1 MKKLL
6 YLASFVGM
14 LFASC
19 SNDELV
25 PEMTK
30 PGEGEMVTNYISI
43 NVVPA
48 STTRADDNNQGT
60 NGLYRDGTE
69 SENKVNSVRFFF
81 FDSTGKATPVKVT
94 SSTEGGATEYA
105 SFLDWYP
112 AQSGGL
118 GDNDETVEKKYVA
131 TLGIFVPENGEKPA
145 SVVAVINPSDAV
157 EAASGAK
164 VGNVTGPSL
173 AELEGCVAN
182 YEKGLVSENF
192 VMSNS
197 AYVSTTGKELATSL
211 VKADGS
217 YFKSSVEAAL
227 ADPITIYVERVVAR
241 LDLWNDLATTDA
253 KTITKEGEGTFTIY
267 PLKIVDA
274 ATNATV
280 EDVTINGKAQKVYIR
295 FLGWNVTSTATNSN
309 LLKNINPAWT
319 SNDLFAKTG
328 GTAATAWNN
337 PTFHRS
343 FWAMNPNNL
352 TFGYGDFN
360 GKSTA
365 ADNLYPATLTMP
377 ADNQNPAITYLQE
390 NASPYDEDGAAAAP
404 TSPTKVIL
412 ACQLVDETGTPI
424 RLAEWGFQKFTI
436 DALKSYL
443 LGTICKEKFYVK
455 KTTTENGETTT
466 SYTRLVEDNFKFITA
481 KEKFG
486 ATLPKGVNNYYSYLV
501 LDYTLETGETL
512 TKGEGDAAQDVD
524 AAYIN
529 KYLLD
534 TVNYSMIWE
543 QGYSYYFFDVRHLG
557 AEESVGYNG
566 IVRNHIYDTH
576 VKSIVGIGTPVLNP
590 EETIYPEKP
599 EYEESIV
606 AAEIRILQWRVVS
619 SDYDIKW

>member
-48 STTRADDNNQGT
+48 STTRADNDNDRGND
-60 NGLYRDGTE
+60 GLYRDGTE

-94 SSTEGGATEYA
+94 SSIEGAATEYA

-112 AQSGGL
+112 AQSGGASKP
-118 GDNDETVEKKYVA
+118 NETVETTYVA

-157 EAASGAK
+157 ETASAK
-164 VGNVTGPSL
+164 VVGNVTGPSL

-182 YEKGLVSENF
+182 YEKGLVKNNF

-197 AYVSTTGKELATSL
+197 AYVNGGKELATSL
-211 VKADGS
+211 VKAEGS

-241 LDLWNDLATTDA
+241 LDLWNDLATEGA
-253 KTITKEGEGTFTIY
+253 KTIEKEGEDKFTIY

-274 ATNATV
+274 ATNETV
-280 EDVTINGKAQKVYIR
+280 DEVTIDGQKQKVYIR

-309 LLKNINPAWT
+309 LLKNINSAWT

-343 FWAMNPNNL
+343 FWAMNPNNVSI
-352 TFGYGDFN
+352 GYGDFN

-436 DALKSYL
+436 DALKNYL

-455 KTTTENGETTT
+455 KTTTANGESTT
-466 SYTRLVEDNFKFITA
+466 SYTQLVAKDFKFITA

-501 LDYTLETGETL
+501 LDYTLKDGETL
-512 TKGEGDAAQDVD
+512 TKGEGEAALDVD
-524 AAYIN
+524 ADYIN

-576 VKSIVGIGTPVLNP
+576 VKSIIGIGTPVLDP